1 MSRSVDEGQ
10 NAPSFLQNFE
20 AEHEELQRQRN
31 MAGLIER
38 SASQSK
44 ARRGLRRVSQTLGAL
59 AVSMRAMGMSAYVAR
74 YKPCVCVCVWCVVTP
89 CLCTQQGCFRREA
102 DHRHV
107 QGVVEL

>member
-59 AVSMRAMGMSAYVAR
+59 AVSMRAMGMSAYVA
-74 YKPCVCVCVWCVVTP
+74 PGASLVCVVCGDSML
-89 CLCTQQGCFRREA
+89 LCTTGWLPEGSRSSTCT
-102 DHRHV
+102 RHC
-107 QGVVEL
+107 